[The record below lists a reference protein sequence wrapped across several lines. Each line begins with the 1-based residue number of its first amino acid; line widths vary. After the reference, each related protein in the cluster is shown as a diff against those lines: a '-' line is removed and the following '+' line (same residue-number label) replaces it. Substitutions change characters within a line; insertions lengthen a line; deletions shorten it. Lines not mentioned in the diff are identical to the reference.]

1 LGFAFSD
8 DPGGLTFSTVL
19 AAGSGIDLG
28 GDDDVID

>member
-1 LGFAFSD
+1 LGFVFSD
-8 DPGGLTFSTVL
+8 DAGGLTFSTVL